1 MRRKRRR
8 RQGSKEGRQAV
19 SNSLQDDLFTPVA
32 WQRGGNWSS
41 GCGWW
46 VSGECHGRGINCEV
60 TAQHWLN
67 IGDRG
72 RDGGGQNIGNGPL
85 HVLHSSLGLWDIS
98 KKKPYLYILTTFI
111 TTNLECVCV
120 YGESGGR
127 VLYHLTLAVLDVEC
141 IHDRSYNIE
150 AAQDQIRNNTALNN
164 TLKYWIDKM
173 WVQRKIIYFNSSLK
187 QL

>member
-72 RDGGGQNIGNGPL
+72 RDGGGQNIGNSPL
-85 HVLHSSLGLWDIS
+85 HELHSSLGPLWDIS
-98 KKKPYLYILTTFI
+98 KKKPYLNILTTFI
-111 TTNLECVCV
+111 TTNFECVCV
-120 YGESGGR
+120 WGGR
-127 VLYHLTLAVLDVEC
+127 LFIIGHLLSLDVEC
-141 IHDRSYNIE
+141 IYDRSYNIE
-150 AAQDQIRNNTALNN
+150 AAQDQIRNNTASDK

-173 WVQRKIIYFNSSLK
+173 WVQGK
-187 QL
+187 